1 MSHWGGRTKILLSAG
16 SKSQGCDGYLKHSK
30 GWEDSQDI
38 SMNYEFKC
46 ALTLLRRPLNEKSVT
61 VTQAEKQMKSE

>member
-16 SKSQGCDGYLKHSK
+16 SKSRGCDGYLKHSK

-46 ALTLLRRPLNEKSVT
+46 ALTLLR
-61 VTQAEKQMKSE
+61 